1 MLIDVNNVLWGLS
14 CLVYSGLIVWT
25 FQRRH
30 GNDRSF
36 ALFLAFLIFLLV
48 ANVLRLLLGLN
59 LLGVIGTQLQSR
71 FPLYIAFIISIFIF
85 VITVEFLHT
94 GPIHWFW
101 RGLTVVWLLG
111 AIFINENF
119 YGLLLDEFSVGDYTI
134 TRSAVGFLLLLCGW
148 VFYDLR
154 AIILTFFTYQQTVH
168 PLHRNRY
175 LFWIVGVLANVVGI
189 DFSVAMQLAPVGELI
204 IAISTGIIGYTIFTH
219 DLPDVR
225 LFGKRSLSFL
235 SSIVL
240 SLTIYILALFL
251 LKSVAVQINLG
262 DFFQILILAAFI
274 TLLLNPLIKFIQQ
287 LISRVIFKSEYDIDQ
302 LISDYG
308 KKISNIIDLTHLAD
322 VIFQT
327 ITEGMDIHYV
337 TLFLVNQEDDYFN
350 WVEVKTAATEHDPI
364 QVRIAQYS
372 PVARYLNYEHK
383 PLAQY
388 DIDLLPRFK
397 NTPTEEVQVLK
408 ELAIDLYVSVFVKD
422 RWIGLLG
429 LGTKK
434 SGNRYFDKELF
445 LLETLADQTAV
456 ALENARLYEDL
467 KQNNA
472 ENERLNY
479 ELTAA
484 NQELSR
490 LDKAKSDFINIASH
504 ELRTPLT
511 RIIGYN
517 DILRDLLAKGS
528 VVDSTSLQMMDGV
541 RKAARRLEEIVN
553 TMFDVSK
560 LDTSTLELS
569 MAPVAMSTVVDSAYE
584 KWKDALT
591 SRKQTL
597 TIQDL
602 QKLPTTF
609 VDGNRMIQVFSH
621 LIQNAIKYTPDGGKI
636 TVTGEVTGDPD
647 KGPQSLEI
655 IVADTGIGIA
665 PDELER
671 IFEKFYRVGNV
682 LVHSSGDTKFKG
694 AGPGLGLTICRG
706 IVEAHGGRV
715 WAESPYHDELSYPGS
730 KFHVLIPIVTSQPK
744 K

>member
-1 MLIDVNNVLWGLS
+1 MDVNNVLWGLS
-14 CLVYSGLIVWT
+14 CVVYAGLIVWA

-48 ANVLRLLLGLN
+48 ANILRLLLGLN
-59 LLGVIGTQLQSR
+59 LLGAIGTQMQSR

-101 RGLTVVWLLG
+101 RGLTAVWLLG
-111 AIFINENF
+111 AIFINENL
-119 YGLLLDEFSVGDYTI
+119 YGLLLDEFPIGSYTI
-134 TRSAVGFLLLLCGW
+134 ARSAVGFLLLLCGW

-154 AIILTFFTYQQTVH
+154 AIILTFFTYQQTLH

-175 LFWIVGVLANVVGI
+175 LFWIVGVLVNVVGI
-189 DFSVAMQLAPVGELI
+189 DFSVATQLAPVGELI
-204 IAISTGIIGYTIFTH
+204 IAFSTGIIGYTIFTH

-262 DFFQILILAAFI
+262 DFFQILILAGFI
-274 TLLLNPLIKFIQQ
+274 TLLLNPLIKFIQE

-327 ITEGMDIHYV
+327 ITAGMDIHYV

-397 NTPTEEVQVLK
+397 NTPTEEVNVLK
-408 ELAIDLYVSVFVKD
+408 ELAIDVYVSVFVKD

-569 MAPVAMSTVVDSAYE
+569 MAPVAMGTVIDSAYE
-584 KWKDALT
+584 KWKDALV

-597 TIQDL
+597 TMQDL

-636 TVTGEVTGDPD
+636 TITGEVIGDPD
-647 KGPQSLEI
+647 KGPQSIEV